1 MFKNYETTF
10 TIRFRGKSK
19 LDGFN
24 QVGDVNM
31 LSSLVASFIGAFKK
45 LHPGIEVTPT
55 QQTITSDNEI
65 EVGQSVK

>member
-1 MFKNYETTF
+1 
-10 TIRFRGKSK
+10 
-19 LDGFN
+19 
-24 QVGDVNM
+24 M

-45 LHPGIEVTPT
+45 LHPGIEVTPI